1 MFRFNSGMGGVTCDK
16 CNVLI
21 DQGLSLKEYEDT
33 WGKHG
38 DDGDFCM
45 KCKESNQTYQDFGN
59 PSAIQGWSAKGGKN
73 GKRVGSAGGKSEKS
87 A

>member
-1 MFRFNSGMGGVTCDK
+1 MAYKFNGGLGGVICDV
-16 CNVLI
+16 CRRLI
-21 DQGLSLKEYEDT
+21 DQDLSLKEYDET

-38 DDGDFCM
+38 DDGDICM
-45 KCKESNQTYQDFGN
+45 KCKT
-59 PSAIQGWSAKGGKN
+59 GGKN

>member
-1 MFRFNSGMGGVTCDK
+1 MGGVTCDK
-16 CNVLI
+16 CNILI
-21 DQGLSLKEYEDT
+21 DQNLSYKEYEET

-45 KCKESNQTYQDFGN
+45 KCKE
-59 PSAIQGWSAKGGKN
+59 GGKN
-73 GKRVGSAGGKSEKS
+73 GKRVSSAGGKSEKS